1 MDNYLDNCQKNNNI
15 KTWEVKYSRDGIKQ
29 IKELS
34 TKIKEAAYSLVRELK
49 IYGPSRLNWRNY
61 GKFKGLNNCFHCHV
75 NSGKPRYVACW
86 KIVDKKEKIL
96 EVYYVGTH
104 EKAPY

>member
-1 MDNYLDNCQKNNNI
+1 LDNHLDNCHKNSNI
-15 KTWEVKYSRDGIKQ
+15 KTWEVKYSCDGARQ
-29 IKELS
+29 IRKLP
-34 TKIKEAAYSLVRELK
+34 TKIKEDTYALVRELK
-49 IYGPSRLNWRNY
+49 FYGPYRANWRNY
-61 GKFKGLNNCFHCHV
+61 GKFKGTKDCFHCHV

-86 KIVDKKEKIL
+86 EIIDKKERIL